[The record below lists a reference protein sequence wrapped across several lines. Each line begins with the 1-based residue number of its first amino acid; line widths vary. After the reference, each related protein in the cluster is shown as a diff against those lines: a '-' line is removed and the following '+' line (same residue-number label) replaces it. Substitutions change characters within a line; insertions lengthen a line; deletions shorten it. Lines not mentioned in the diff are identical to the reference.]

1 VTAGAAGLQAEA
13 VSQLVNART
22 AAAADAA
29 LAGLSG
35 GLGSCVASVRA
46 AVIDA
51 LVSTVPYASHV
62 ECTRGFLRCCQ
73 LRCCQVLACRAA
85 SLWEATPWT
94 LKTRASYAGGA

>member
-1 VTAGAAGLQAEA
+1 MGHLLACSAGKGTQGLMPTTSVHQAGTPAQVTASAPGLQAEA

-46 AVIDA
+46 AVIDI
-51 LVSTVPYASHV
+51 LVSTVA
-62 ECTRGFLRCCQ
+62 LR
-73 LRCCQVLACRAA
+73 L
-85 SLWEATPWT
+85 
-94 LKTRASYAGGA
+94 TRAV